1 MRKRLLPEEALALA
15 RVAHAIGDLLTI
27 QARLASLS
35 TASDLGLAE
44 ILETARRASVELAPV
59 RERLA
64 KLAAELPAPPTDLS
78 DAELSP
84 LELTRASLECVLAD
98 HLDPAIATLAAL
110 LFPEE
115 ARGPADDGSPV
126 H

>member
-35 TASDLGLAE
+35 TRVRSRPRRDLG
-44 ILETARRASVELAPV
+44 TARRASVELAPV

-64 KLAAELPAPPTDLS
+64 KLAAELPLPPPI
-78 DAELSP
+78 SP
-84 LELTRASLECVLAD
+84 MPS
-98 HLDPAIATLAAL
+98 
-110 LFPEE
+110 
-115 ARGPADDGSPV
+115 
-126 H
+126 